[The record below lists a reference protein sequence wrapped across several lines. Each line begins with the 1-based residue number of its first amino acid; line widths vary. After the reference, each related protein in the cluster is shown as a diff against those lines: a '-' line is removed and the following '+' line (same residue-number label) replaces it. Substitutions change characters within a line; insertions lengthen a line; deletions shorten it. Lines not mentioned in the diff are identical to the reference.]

1 MMLKNLLIGIQE
13 ENKTNKGVKMAKT
26 EKEKPVLKIDEK
38 EYDIESMN
46 DKQKSMINH
55 IADLDRK
62 LQSSEFNQIQLRFGR
77 QAFVDALK
85 ASIDEGDS
93 KEAE

>member
-1 MMLKNLLIGIQE
+1 
-13 ENKTNKGVKMAKT
+13 MAKT
-26 EKEKPVLKIDEK
+26 EKEKPILKIDDK

-46 DKQKSMINH
+46 NEQKTMINH

-62 LQSSEFNQIQLRFGR
+62 LQSSEFNLVQLRFGR

-85 ASIDEGDS
+85 ASIDEDDN
-93 KEAE
+93 KETE

>member
-1 MMLKNLLIGIQE
+1 
-13 ENKTNKGVKMAKT
+13 MAKT
-26 EKEKPVLKIDEK
+26 QKEQPVLKIDDK

-46 DKQKSMINH
+46 NEQKAMVNH
-55 IADLDRK
+55 VADLDRK
-62 LQSSEFNQIQLRFGR
+62 LQSAEFNLIQLRFGR

>member
-1 MMLKNLLIGIQE
+1 LVFKTKIKQ
-13 ENKTNKGVKMAKT
+13 TNKGVTMAKT
-26 EKEKPVLKIDEK
+26 EKEKPILKIDDK

-46 DKQKSMINH
+46 DEQKSMINH

-62 LQSSEFNQIQLRFGR
+62 LKSSEFNLIQLRFGR

-85 ASIDEGDS
+85 TSIDKEDS
-93 KEAE
+93 EK

>member
-1 MMLKNLLIGIQE
+1 LAFKTKVKQ
-13 ENKTNKGVKMAKT
+13 TNKGVTMAKT
-26 EKEKPVLKIDEK
+26 EKEKPILKIDDK

-46 DKQKSMINH
+46 DEQKSMINH

-62 LQSSEFNQIQLRFGR
+62 LKSSEFNLIQLRFGR

-85 ASIDEGDS
+85 TSIDKEDS
-93 KEAE
+93 EK

>member
-1 MMLKNLLIGIQE
+1 MAFKTNVKQ
-13 ENKTNKGVKMAKT
+13 TNKGVTMAKT
-26 EKEKPVLKIDEK
+26 EKEKPILKIDDK

-46 DKQKSMINH
+46 DEQKSMINH

-62 LQSSEFNQIQLRFGR
+62 LKSSEFNLIQLRFGR

-85 ASIDEGDS
+85 TSIDKEDS
-93 KEAE
+93 EK

>member
-1 MMLKNLLIGIQE
+1 
-13 ENKTNKGVKMAKT
+13 MAKT
-26 EKEKPVLKIDEK
+26 EKEKPILKVDDK

-46 DKQKSMINH
+46 DEQKSMINH

-62 LQSSEFNQIQLRFGR
+62 LQSSEFNLVQLRFGR

-85 ASIDEGDS
+85 ASIDEDDN
-93 KEAE
+93 KESE

>member
-1 MMLKNLLIGIQE
+1 
-13 ENKTNKGVKMAKT
+13 MAKK
-26 EKEKPVLKIDEK
+26 EKEKPVLKIDDK

-46 DKQKSMINH
+46 DEQKSMINH

-62 LQSSEFNQIQLRFGR
+62 LQGSEFNLIQLRFGR

-85 ASIDEGDS
+85 ASIDKGED
-93 KEAE
+93 KEAK

>member
-1 MMLKNLLIGIQE
+1 
-13 ENKTNKGVKMAKT
+13 MAKT
-26 EKEKPVLKIDEK
+26 EKEKPILKIDEK

-46 DKQKSMINH
+46 DEQKSMINH
-55 IADLDRK
+55 ITDLDRK
-62 LQSSEFNQIQLRFGR
+62 LQSSEFNLIQLRFGR

>member
-1 MMLKNLLIGIQE
+1 
-13 ENKTNKGVKMAKT
+13 MAKT
-26 EKEKPVLKIDEK
+26 KKEQPVLKIDDK

-46 DKQKSMINH
+46 NEQKSMINH
-55 IADLDRK
+55 VADLDRK
-62 LQSSEFNQIQLRFGR
+62 LQSAEFNLIQLRFGR

-85 ASIDEGDS
+85 ASIDKGED

>member
-1 MMLKNLLIGIQE
+1 
-13 ENKTNKGVKMAKT
+13 MAKT
-26 EKEKPVLKIDEK
+26 QKEQPVLKIDDK

-46 DKQKSMINH
+46 NEQKSMINH

-62 LQSSEFNQIQLRFGR
+62 LQGSEFNLIQLRFGR

-85 ASIDEGDS
+85 ASIDKGED
-93 KEAE
+93 KEAK

>member
-1 MMLKNLLIGIQE
+1 
-13 ENKTNKGVKMAKT
+13 MAKT
-26 EKEKPVLKIDEK
+26 EKEQPVLKIDDK

-46 DKQKSMINH
+46 KEQKAMINH
-55 IADLDRK
+55 IQDLDRK
-62 LQSSEFNQIQLRFGR
+62 LQSSEFNLIQLRFGR